1 MCWRLCCWE
10 KTKED
15 ILKFQKKSKENIRD
29 SKDSW
34 QRTIRTTTQ
43 NEHNKYPDLSLSLSP
58 SLFLSQ
64 TQCKD
69 HSQGQRERGKKE
81 KKCVCTPNA
90 TTQNAYDDVT
100 YVYDD
105 VTYVCMMMW
114 HKCVCW
120 CDICVWWCDISVYAH
135 LMQQHKPRKISMTT
149 WKKPEKKLYMRT

>member
-1 MCWRLCCWE
+1 MAKETYFTRKKRPLHDHAHVHSDKDTDTTSHPPTHPHSLPPTRRPPAPLSTRWVTREEAIKDMCWRLCCWE

-64 TQCKD
+64 TQCKH

-81 KKCVCTPNA
+81 KKKKK
-90 TTQNAYDDVT
+90 
-100 YVYDD
+100 
-105 VTYVCMMMW
+105 VCM
-114 HKCVCW
+114 H
-120 CDICVWWCDISVYAH
+120 
-135 LMQQHKPRKISMTT
+135 T
-149 WKKPEKKLYMRT
+149 